1 VSIILKKLFKG
12 VGKEMQNTTSALAI
26 YKDAVVLGAEISD

>member
-1 VSIILKKLFKG
+1 MFYFIKIFKE
-12 VGKEMQNTTSALAI
+12 VEKEMQNTTNSLEI